1 MFSLRQC
8 PLVLL
13 FPCFLEQDS
22 HHQSAPQQPRIKP
35 MQEEP
40 WVACKFPRGATG
52 SASCRGEAWLGFHLV
67 ARRVPVIATVS
78 EMSTSM
84 ATSACTTIQGQCQC
98 TASAWAAALT
108 AARKGTQVHQFS
120 PVSPWWVASGKRQL
134 RVICIFCLLRFVRGC
149 LERCNQGTLL
159 LPLLHGSLAFMR
171 HLCRDALCST
181 VIFSGNSAGW
191 PPYIFPKQQWL
202 LC

>member
-1 MFSLRQC
+1 MLRFFFSVVLWNKYYNSSSCCCLWMFSLRQC

-22 HHQSAPQQPRIKP
+22 HHQSVPQQPWIKP

-40 WVACKFPRGATG
+40 WVACKFPRRATG

-67 ARRVPVIATVS
+67 ARRVPVIATGS

-108 AARKGTQVHQFS
+108 AAGKGKHVHQFS
-120 PVSPWWVASGKRQL
+120 PVTPWWAASGKRQL
-134 RVICIFCLLRFVRGC
+134 RVIC
-149 LERCNQGTLL
+149 T
-159 LPLLHGSLAFMR
+159 
-171 HLCRDALCST
+171 
-181 VIFSGNSAGW
+181 FSV
-191 PPYIFPKQQWL
+191 F
-202 LC
+202 